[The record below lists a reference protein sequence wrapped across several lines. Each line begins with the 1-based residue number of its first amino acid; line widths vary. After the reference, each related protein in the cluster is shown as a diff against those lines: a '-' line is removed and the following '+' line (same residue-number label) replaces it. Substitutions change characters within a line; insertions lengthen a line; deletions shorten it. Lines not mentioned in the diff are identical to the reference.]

1 MIASENVAVRSE
13 DSAMGTRAADVLVDI
28 RDLQVH
34 FPIRG
39 GFFSHQVG
47 AVRAVDGVNLQIRR
61 GETLGL
67 VGESGCGK
75 STLSRA
81 VLQLL
86 KPTAGQ
92 VYLEGQELTSLPHSE
107 LLPLRQRM
115 QMIFQDPYSSLN
127 ARMTVGDIIAEPLEN
142 YGRGDKASRQEAVR
156 QLLKTV
162 GLADYHVN
170 RYPHQFSGGQRQR
183 IGIARA
189 LALRPDFIIC
199 DEPVSA
205 LDVSIQAQILNLLE
219 HLQSEFKLTYLFI
232 AHNLSVVRHISD
244 RVAVMYLGE
253 VVEIAGGDAI
263 FAVPLHPYTRAL
275 LSAIPVPDPRVERTR
290 KRQVLQGD
298 VPSPAAPPS
307 GCRFHTR
314 CPIAK
319 PMCSERRPSLQGS
332 GEHQVACWGVT
343 GMEGSAPW
351 APWLEDGVDAYGASA
366 VRVNAPNAHAQPT

>member
-1 MIASENVAVRSE
+1 MITSEQPVRGSGGRTLQ
-13 DSAMGTRAADVLVDI
+13 DQVLVDVQ
-28 RDLQVH
+28 DLKVH

-39 GFFSHQVG
+39 GFFGRQQG
-47 AVRAVDGVNLQIRR
+47 AVRAVDGVSLQIRR

-81 VLQLL
+81 ILHLIAPTNGRVL
-86 KPTAGQ
+86 
-92 VYLEGQELTSLPHSE
+92 LEGQELTQMTPDRLR
-107 LLPLRQRM
+107 PLRQRM

-127 ARMTVGDIIAEPLEN
+127 ARMTVGEIIAEPLEN
-142 YGRGDKASRQEAVR
+142 YGRGDRASRQDQVR

-162 GLADYHVN
+162 GLSDYHIN

-189 LALRPDFIIC
+189 LALRPDFVIC

-219 HLQSEFKLTYLFI
+219 NLQSEFNLTYLFI

-253 VVEIAGGDAI
+253 IVELSPGDEI
-263 FAVPLHPYTRAL
+263 FARPLHPYTRAL
-275 LSAIPVPDPRVERTR
+275 MSSIPVPDPDVERQR
-290 KRQVLQGD
+290 RRIVLTGD

-314 CPIAK
+314 CPIAR
-319 PMCSERRPSLQGS
+319 PVCAERQPRLIGTD
-332 GEHQVACWGVT
+332 EHTIACWGAT
-343 GMEGSAPW
+343 GGDDLAPW
-351 APWLEDGVDAYGASA
+351 APWVVEGHDAQLEA
-366 VRVNAPNAHAQPT
+366 

>member
-1 MIASENVAVRSE
+1 MNAAESSVPPIASTRQGQDNV
-13 DSAMGTRAADVLVDI
+13 LIDI
-28 RDLQVH
+28 QDLKVH
-34 FPIRG
+34 FPIHG
-39 GFFSHQVG
+39 GFLGRRSG
-47 AVRAVDGVNLQIRR
+47 AVQAVDGVNLRIRR

-81 VLQLL
+81 VLQLIQ
-86 KPTAGQ
+86 PTGGK
-92 VYLEGQELTSLPHSE
+92 VFLNGQEITGLSRDRLR
-107 LLPLRQRM
+107 PLRQRM

-127 ARMTVGDIIAEPLEN
+127 GRMTVGEVIGEPLKN
-142 YGRGDKASRQEAVR
+142 FGRGDRKARQDSVR

-162 GLADYHVN
+162 GLNDYHMN
-170 RYPHQFSGGQRQR
+170 RFPHQFSGGQRQR

-189 LALRPDFIIC
+189 LALRPDFVIC

-244 RVAVMYLGE
+244 RIAVMYLGE
-253 VVEIAGGDAI
+253 IVELGPGEKI
-263 FAVPLHPYTRAL
+263 FVDPLHPYTRAL
-275 LSAIPVPDPRVERTR
+275 LSAIPVPDPEIEQN
-290 KRQVLQGD
+290 RQRIVLQGD

-314 CPIAK
+314 CPIA
-319 PMCSERRPSLQGS
+319 RPVCAEQRPRLQG
-332 GEHQVACWGVT
+332 EAHQVACWAVSGVDRT
-343 GMEGSAPW
+343 PAW
-351 APWLEDGVDAYGASA
+351 APWVTDKS
-366 VRVNAPNAHAQPT
+366 PAQSPA